1 MNYDPN
7 SNNLI
12 KKNKT
17 DENDIGKKKVN
28 KVVNGNVKTKKKTK
42 ADEFADDFIAQSM
55 TSVVSDIFTEVLLPS
70 FKNMISDAV
79 KSGIDRLLYGDSSYR
94 KNSNNTPASKISYNK
109 YYTEQSA
116 YKPDVPVRIRETYDY
131 NNIVFNSRGDAEAVL
146 MSMDELISK
155 YEVVRVA
162 DLYDLAGITGN
173 YTDYKY
179 GWTDIRSARIERI
192 RDGYIIRMP
201 KALPLD

>member
-12 KKNKT
+12 KNNKT

-28 KVVNGNVKTKKKTK
+28 KVVSGKIKKKSK
-42 ADEFADDFIAQSM
+42 ADKLADDLIAQSM

-70 FKNMISDAV
+70 FKNMVSDAV
-79 KSGIDRLLYGDSSYR
+79 KAGIDRLLYGDSSYR
-94 KNSNNTPASKISYNK
+94 TNSNNTPASKISYNK

-116 YKPDVPVRIRETYDY
+116 REPDVPVRIRETYDY

-146 MSMDELISK
+146 MCMDELISQ
-155 YEVVRVA
+155 YEVVSVA
-162 DLYDLAGITGN
+162 ELYDLAGITGD
-173 YTDYKY
+173 YTDYRY
-179 GWTDIRSARIERI
+179 GWTDIRSARIERV

>member
-12 KKNKT
+12 KKNKV
-17 DENDIGKKKVN
+17 DEDDIGKKKVN

-42 ADEFADDFIAQSM
+42 ADEFADDLIAQSM
-55 TSVVSDIFTEVLLPS
+55 TSVVGDVFTEVLLPS

-79 KSGIDRLLYGDSSYR
+79 KSGIDRLLFGDSSHR
-94 KNSNNTPASKISYNK
+94 TNTNSNPASKISYSK
-109 YYTEQSA
+109 YYTEQSNYRPEMPA
-116 YKPDVPVRIRETYDY
+116 RRRETYDY

>member
-28 KVVNGNVKTKKKTK
+28 KVVNGKIKKKSK
-42 ADEFADDFIAQSM
+42 ADELADDFIAQSM
-55 TSVVSDIFTEVLLPS
+55 TSVMRDIFTEVLLPS

-79 KSGIDRLLYGDSSYR
+79 KSGIDRLLYGDSSHR
-94 KNSNNTPASKISYNK
+94 TNSNNTPASKISYNK
-109 YYTEQSA
+109 YYNEQSA
-116 YKPDVPVRIRETYDY
+116 HKPDVPVRIRETYDY

-146 MSMDELISK
+146 MSMDELISQ

-162 DLYDLAGITGN
+162 DLYDLSGITGD
-173 YTDYKY
+173 YTDYRY
-179 GWTDIRSARIERI
+179 GWTDIRSARIERV

>member
-12 KKNKT
+12 KKNKS
-17 DENDIGKKKVN
+17 DNNDVGKKKVN
-28 KVVNGNVKTKKKTK
+28 TVVNGDVKTRKKTK
-42 ADEFADDFIAQSM
+42 ADEFADDLIAQSM
-55 TSVVSDIFTEVLLPS
+55 TSVVSDVFTEVLLPS

-79 KSGIDRLLYGDSSYR
+79 KSGIDRLLFGDSSHR
-94 KNSNNTPASKISYNK
+94 TNTNSNPASKISYSK
-109 YYTEQSA
+109 YYTEQSN
-116 YKPDVPVRIRETYDY
+116 YRPEVPVRRREAYDY
-131 NNIVFNSRGDAEAVL
+131 NNIIFNSRGDAEAVL
-146 MSMDELISK
+146 MRMDELISK
-155 YEVVRVA
+155 YEVVSVA
-162 DLYDLAGITGN
+162 DLYDLAGITGD

>member
-12 KKNKT
+12 KKNKS
-17 DENDIGKKKVN
+17 DNNDAGKKKVN
-28 KVVNGNVKTKKKTK
+28 KVVNGDVKTRKKTK
-42 ADEFADDFIAQSM
+42 ADEFADDLIAQSM
-55 TSVVSDIFTEVLLPS
+55 TSVVSDVFTEVLLPS

-79 KSGIDRLLYGDSSYR
+79 KSGIDRLLFGDSSHR
-94 KNSNNTPASKISYNK
+94 TNTNSNPASKISYSK
-109 YYTEQSA
+109 YYTEQSN
-116 YKPDVPVRIRETYDY
+116 YRPEVPVRRREAYDY
-131 NNIVFNSRGDAEAVL
+131 NNIIFNSRGDAEAVL
-146 MSMDELISK
+146 MRMDELISK
-155 YEVVRVA
+155 YEVVSVA
-162 DLYDLAGITGN
+162 DLYDLAGITGD

>member
-12 KKNKT
+12 KKNKS
-17 DENDIGKKKVN
+17 DNNDVGKKKVN
-28 KVVNGNVKTKKKTK
+28 KVVNGDVKTRKKTK
-42 ADEFADDFIAQSM
+42 ADEFADDLIAQSM
-55 TSVVSDIFTEVLLPS
+55 TSVVSDVFTEVLLPS

-79 KSGIDRLLYGDSSYR
+79 KSGIDRLLFGDSSHR
-94 KNSNNTPASKISYNK
+94 TNTNSNPASKISYSK
-109 YYTEQSA
+109 YYTEQSN
-116 YKPDVPVRIRETYDY
+116 YRPEVPVRRREAYDY
-131 NNIVFNSRGDAEAVL
+131 NNIIFNSRGDAEAVL
-146 MSMDELISK
+146 MRMDELISK
-155 YEVVRVA
+155 YEVVSVA
-162 DLYDLAGITGN
+162 DLYDLAGITGD

>member
-12 KKNKT
+12 KKNKV

-28 KVVNGNVKTKKKTK
+28 KVVNGNVKTKKKSK
-42 ADEFADDFIAQSM
+42 ADELADDFIAQSM

-94 KNSNNTPASKISYNK
+94 ANSNTTPASKISYNK
-109 YYTEQSA
+109 YYTEQSTR
-116 YKPDVPVRIRETYDY
+116 KPDVPVRIRETYDY

-146 MSMDELISK
+146 MSMDELISQ

-162 DLYDLAGITGN
+162 DLYDLAGITGD
-173 YTDYKY
+173 YTDYRY
-179 GWTDIRSARIERI
+179 GWTDIRSARIERV

>member
-12 KKNKT
+12 KKNKS
-17 DENDIGKKKVN
+17 DNNDVGKKKVN
-28 KVVNGNVKTKKKTK
+28 KVVNGDVKTRKKTK
-42 ADEFADDFIAQSM
+42 ADEFADDLIAQSM
-55 TSVVSDIFTEVLLPS
+55 TSVVSDVFTEMLLPS

-79 KSGIDRLLYGDSSYR
+79 KSGIDRLLFGDSSHR
-94 KNSNNTPASKISYNK
+94 TNTNSNPASKISYSK
-109 YYTEQSA
+109 YYTEQSN
-116 YKPDVPVRIRETYDY
+116 YRPEVPVRRREAYDY
-131 NNIVFNSRGDAEAVL
+131 NNIIFNSRGDAEAVL
-146 MSMDELISK
+146 MRMDELISK
-155 YEVVRVA
+155 YEVVSVA
-162 DLYDLAGITGN
+162 DLYDLAGITGD

>member
-12 KKNKT
+12 KKNKS
-17 DENDIGKKKVN
+17 DNNDVGKKKVN
-28 KVVNGNVKTKKKTK
+28 KVVNGDVKTRKKTK
-42 ADEFADDFIAQSM
+42 ADEFADDLIAQSM
-55 TSVVSDIFTEVLLPS
+55 TSVVSDVFTEVLLPS
-70 FKNMISDAV
+70 FKNLISDAV
-79 KSGIDRLLYGDSSYR
+79 KSGIDRLLFGDSSHR
-94 KNSNNTPASKISYNK
+94 TNTNSNPASKISYSK
-109 YYTEQSA
+109 YYTEQSN
-116 YKPDVPVRIRETYDY
+116 YRPEVPVRRREAYDY
-131 NNIVFNSRGDAEAVL
+131 NNIIFNSRGDAEAVL
-146 MSMDELISK
+146 MRMDELISK
-155 YEVVRVA
+155 YEVVSVA
-162 DLYDLAGITGN
+162 DLYDLAGITGD

>member
-12 KKNKT
+12 KKNKS
-17 DENDIGKKKVN
+17 DNNDVGTKKVN
-28 KVVNGNVKTKKKTK
+28 KVVNGDVKTRKKTK
-42 ADEFADDFIAQSM
+42 ADEFADDLIAQSM
-55 TSVVSDIFTEVLLPS
+55 TSVVSDVFTEVLLPS

-79 KSGIDRLLYGDSSYR
+79 KSGIDRLLFGDSSHR
-94 KNSNNTPASKISYNK
+94 TNTNSNPASKISYSK
-109 YYTEQSA
+109 YYTEQSN
-116 YKPDVPVRIRETYDY
+116 YRPEVPVRRREAYDY
-131 NNIVFNSRGDAEAVL
+131 NNIIFNSRGDAEAVL
-146 MSMDELISK
+146 MRMDELISK
-155 YEVVRVA
+155 YEVVSVA
-162 DLYDLAGITGN
+162 DLYDLAGITGD

>member
-12 KKNKT
+12 KNKKT

-28 KVVNGNVKTKKKTK
+28 KVVNGKIKKKTK
-42 ADEFADDFIAQSM
+42 ADKLADDLIAQNM

-79 KSGIDRLLYGDSSYR
+79 KAGIDRLLYGDSSYR
-94 KNSNNTPASKISYNK
+94 TNSNSTPASKISYNK

-116 YKPDVPVRIRETYDY
+116 RKPDVPVRTRETYDY

-146 MSMDELISK
+146 MSMDELISQ
-155 YEVVRVA
+155 YDVVRVA
-162 DLYDLAGITGN
+162 DLYDLAGITGE
-173 YTDYKY
+173 YTDYRY
-179 GWTDIRSARIERI
+179 GWTDIRSARVERV

-201 KALPLD
+201 KALPLE